1 MGEYGFDFTRFGL
14 RVPAVLVSPLIA
26 AGTVFRGSGPID
38 HTSVLST
45 ISQRWGTEPLTNRD
59 RNAASLGDVLTLA
72 TPRTDDPLS
81 GVLPPVSSTAPPNA
95 STPTKLDKIHAAL
108 VAALPVRNAHGHY
121 PEEVPAP
128 TFASASDL
136 SDFVRDRTAAWK
148 EHVRRRK
155 QQRGQSGGAAGGH
168 SPAPGTAGREHRD
181 RRR

>member
-1 MGEYGFDFTRFGL
+1 VGEYGFDFTRFGL

-45 ISQRWGTEPLTNRD
+45 IAQRWGTEPLTNRD
-59 RNAASLGDVLTLA
+59 RNAAPLGDVLTLA

-81 GVLPPVSSTAPPNA
+81 GVLPPVSTAPPPNP
-95 STPTKLDKIHAAL
+95 SKPTKLDRMHAAL

-121 PEEVPAP
+121 PEDVPAP

-136 SDFVRDRTAAWK
+136 GDFVRDRTAAWK
-148 EHVRRRK
+148 EQVRRRK
-155 QQRGQSGGAAGGH
+155 QQH
-168 SPAPGTAGREHRD
+168 S